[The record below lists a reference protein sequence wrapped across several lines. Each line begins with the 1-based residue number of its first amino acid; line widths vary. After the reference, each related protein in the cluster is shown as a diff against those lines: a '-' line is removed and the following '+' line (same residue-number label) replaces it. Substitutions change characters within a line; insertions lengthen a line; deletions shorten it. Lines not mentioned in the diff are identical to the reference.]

1 MKFFTQFDSKKLAGL
16 VCGKSRTKQAFKS
29 ECDINNI
36 LKKYAT
42 TGVLPDMIKQNPQYG
57 DFSNVEEYQTSMNI
71 VIRAND
77 QFNALSSELRDR
89 FQNDPS
95 KFLEFCDNP
104 QNSEELVKLGLAIP
118 KKIEQTVNNDAPVIQ
133 TEVKNEK

>member
-1 MKFFTQFDSKKLAGL
+1 
-16 VCGKSRTKQAFKS
+16 
-29 ECDINNI
+29 
-36 LKKYAT
+36 
-42 TGVLPDMIKQNPQYG
+42 MIKQNPQYG
-57 DFSNVEEYQTSMNI
+57 DFSNVEEYQTSLNI

-118 KKIEQTVNNDAPVIQ
+118 KKIEQTVNDDAPAIK
-133 TEVKNEK
+133 TEVKK